1 MAAPL
6 TYKQKAFALEYRKDH
21 NGTQAAIRAGYSHR
35 GADVAAVRLLADPR
49 IRALI
54 GEADTKA
61 LEQVQKAGDRV
72 LTELATFAYS
82 DVAEAFNEDG
92 TLKHLKDF
100 PEGLRRAVKSFE
112 VEELFEGTGQ
122 DRFKVGRTVKVTL
135 WPKDKGLEL
144 LGRNQKLFTDK
155 IEHSADESLADLL
168 AAAMK
173 GGGDGE

>member
-35 GADVAAVRLLADPR
+35 GADVTAVRLLADAR
-49 IRALI
+49 IKALI

-61 LEQVQKAGDRV
+61 LEKVQSAGDRV

-82 DVAEAFNEDG
+82 DVAEAFHDDG
-92 TLKHLKDF
+92 TLKHPKDM
-100 PEGLRRAVKSFE
+100 PEGLRRAIKSFE
-112 VEELFEGTGQ
+112 VEELFDGAGQ
-122 DRFKVGRTVKVTL
+122 DKFKVGRTVKVTL

-144 LGRNQKLFTDK
+144 LGRNQRLFVDK
-155 IEHSADESLADLL
+155 VEVSADQSLAELL
-168 AAAMK
+168 AAAMR
-173 GGGDGE
+173 GDGDGG